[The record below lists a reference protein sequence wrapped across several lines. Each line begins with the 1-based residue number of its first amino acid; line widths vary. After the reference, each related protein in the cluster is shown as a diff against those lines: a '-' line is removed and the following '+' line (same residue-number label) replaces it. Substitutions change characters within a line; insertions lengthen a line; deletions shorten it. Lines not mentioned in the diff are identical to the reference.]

1 MLAFFSRFCCLIA
14 VAINLVSAQTPARMN
29 DKDLERLMKNV
40 HEDAK
45 RFSESFKKA
54 VARSSIRKTS
64 RQKEAE
70 RLADRFVSQTEGMAK
85 KFGDKKK
92 ADETLPVVYQ
102 SVGEIDKLVKELSLQ
117 GAALADWNK
126 VTAELD
132 QVSQQFSY
140 TPPVR

>member
-1 MLAFFSRFCCLIA
+1 MLAFFPRFCCLV
-14 VAINLVSAQTPARMN
+14 VACNLAFAQTPSRMN
-29 DKDLERLMKNV
+29 DKDLERLMRNV

-54 VARSSIRKTS
+54 VGKSAIRKTS

-70 RLADRFVSQTEGMAK
+70 RLADHFVAQTEGMAK

-102 SVGEIDKLVKELSLQ
+102 SVGELDKLVKELSLQ
-117 GAALADWNK
+117 GTALSDWNK
-126 VTAELD
+126 VAAELD

>member
-1 MLAFFSRFCCLIA
+1 MLAFFPRFCCLLA
-14 VAINLVSAQTPARMN
+14 VALNVVSAQTPARMN

-54 VARSSIRKTS
+54 VAKSSIRKTS

-102 SVGEIDKLVKELSLQ
+102 SVGEIDQFVKELSLQ
-117 GAALADWNK
+117 DAALADWNK